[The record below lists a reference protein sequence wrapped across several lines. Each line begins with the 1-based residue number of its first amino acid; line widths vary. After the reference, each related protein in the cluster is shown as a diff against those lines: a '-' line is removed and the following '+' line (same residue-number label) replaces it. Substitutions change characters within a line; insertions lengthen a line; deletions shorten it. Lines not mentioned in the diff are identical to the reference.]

1 MICAGND
8 AWRGG
13 DGGGGFIETYGECQP
28 RVERGKRATISAC
41 ALCVRAYTTYSGGR
55 EGWRGKHLPVGGAVK
70 G

>member
-1 MICAGND
+1 MICDGND
-8 AWRGG
+8 AWRGEG
-13 DGGGGFIETYGECQP
+13 GGGGFIETYGECQP

-41 ALCVRAYTTYSGGR
+41 ALCVRAR